1 MNKEKDIYSANVRD
15 DLPGTDGGRGANQ
28 NGALKAE
35 TALSSPSDSG
45 AGLGQSL
52 GSDLFISSDNV
63 EYEESSYRDC
73 SLSYIPVP
81 FLNLLFFLP
90 LSEAREG
97 SPKEVWNYRVRK
109 EIYDNPKW
117 SHLLSTLEEKL
128 KEIFPHSFLFQLESS
143 QIEYRNDGPRKISLE
158 TLDNLY
164 HQILSLDWSRP
175 IEGGTCLAR
184 AAHEAWLHT
193 QTRIPHKWL
202 GEIGDDFLAPA
213 EYRSKL
219 TWLMEDGFIF
229 LPNVPSQPSRSD
241 DQIPE
246 KSQPASGAVEPNP
259 KSKRV
264 GIGWTS
270 LFAFIFLSLNLVSS
284 FLIPEKVE
292 LLWAISPILPFL
304 YLLLLAGSL
313 YALKD
318 LWLTLWNNLRSGW
331 YNKRFHQYWRKQKDQ
346 YL

>member
-1 MNKEKDIYSANVRD
+1 MGAIVAAPLVDWKPRNILLLTRRNHPRPRSSVPALRSNNLQRR
-15 DLPGTDGGRGANQ
+15 LPDRIELSHSSTSSRGGHCR
-28 NGALKAE
+28 
-35 TALSSPSDSG
+35 SSGGMPPDQFLLERSG
-45 AGLGQSL
+45 SVYFA
-52 GSDLFISSDNV
+52 I
-63 EYEESSYRDC
+63 
-73 SLSYIPVP
+73 VP
-81 FLNLLFFLP
+81 
-90 LSEAREG
+90 R
-97 SPKEVWNYRVRK
+97 
-109 EIYDNPKW
+109 
-117 SHLLSTLEEKL
+117 
-128 KEIFPHSFLFQLESS
+128 
-143 QIEYRNDGPRKISLE
+143 
-158 TLDNLY
+158 
-164 HQILSLDWSRP
+164 
-175 IEGGTCLAR
+175 
-184 AAHEAWLHT
+184 
-193 QTRIPHKWL
+193 
-202 GEIGDDFLAPA
+202 
-213 EYRSKL
+213 
-219 TWLMEDGFIF
+219 
-229 LPNVPSQPSRSD
+229 QPSRSD